1 MPRKFIRRW
10 LPSPST
16 VIEHKALRWMGPIL
30 HDPNLF
36 HLNRDSVSKAF
47 LVGMFCAFLPLPGHM
62 IIVTLAALLVRGNLP
77 ISLALVWI
85 SNPLTIPPLTVAS
98 YWIGQWVLGATPV
111 AIKFKFTWEW
121 FLDQGQH
128 ILPPVVIGSVLSGI
142 VLSTVSY
149 WAVRVLWRWKI
160 TSDWRQRKLRREARR

>member
-1 MPRKFIRRW
+1 MPRKLIRRW
-10 LPSPST
+10 LPSSST
-16 VIEHKALRWMGPIL
+16 VSDHKTLRWMGPIL

-47 LVGMFCAFLPLPGHM
+47 LVGLFCAFLPLPGHM
-62 IIVTLAALLVRGNLP
+62 LIVTLLALWLRCNLP

-111 AIKFKFTWEW
+111 AINFQFTWQW

-128 ILPPVVIGSVLSGI
+128 ILLPVVIGSVLSGT
-142 VLSTVSY
+142 VLGTLAY

-160 TSDWRQRKLRREARR
+160 ISDWQQRKLRRQSRH